1 MANYYLNVSVIS
13 RGQGRSVVAAAAYCS
28 KSRLRDDRLGS
39 ECDFSGS
46 GDAFFSEILLP
57 QSAPERWLNRE
68 TLWNEVEATE
78 ERKDSQ
84 LAKEIEAALPLALS
98 TEEGIR
104 LARDF
109 VMVELVSQ
117 GIVVDLNLTW
127 ALCADGARRR
137 YFHAMFTLRE
147 ISAEGF
153 GKKRRAWNGLKEL
166 SKWRRSWAMLTNMRL
181 ADGGHK
187 ERIDDRPDSV
197 RGRILEA
204 SSSGLAS
211 R

>member
-13 RGQGRSVVAAAAYCS
+13 RGRGRSALAAAAYCS
-28 KSRLRDDRLGS
+28 KTCLRDDRLGR
-39 ECDFSGS
+39 EYDFSGS
-46 GDAFFSEILLP
+46 CDALYSEILLP
-57 QSAPERWLNRE
+57 QNAPERWLNRQ

-78 ERKDSQ
+78 ERQDSQ

-98 TEEGIR
+98 VEEGIR

-109 VMVELVSQ
+109 VMAEFVSQ
-117 GIVVDLNLTW
+117 GILVDLNLTW

-147 ISAEGF
+147 ISVEGF
-153 GKKRRAWNGLKEL
+153 GKKRRVWNGLKEL
-166 SKWRRSWAMLTNMRL
+166 SKWRQSWAMLANKRL

-204 SSSGLAS
+204 SNSGVAS